1 MINKSEVLIFSLSFL
16 IGFIFT
22 ILFLG
27 LSNIGLENTDW
38 FTSYDLKSDLLAFK
52 FFLNEICRFHFL
64 LLMFLKRGFLENCY

>member
-22 ILFLG
+22 VLFLG

-38 FTSYDLKSDLLAFK
+38 FTSYDSKSDLLAFK
-52 FFLNEICRFHFL
+52 FF
-64 LLMFLKRGFLENCY
+64 

>member
-16 IGFIFT
+16 VGFIFT

-27 LSNIGLENTDW
+27 LSNISLENTDW

-52 FFLNEICRFHFL
+52 FFLNDNWRFL
-64 LLMFLKRGFLENCY
+64 LVKSELW